1 MPQQT
6 TEKRET
12 AKRLYLESGGK
23 ILLKDIASQLETPP
37 STVSSWKRSDK
48 WDSFLKRKPRKN
60 ARLLKGNK
68 RSAKPHP
75 SQLNNKNPLV
85 HGRYEQLKYATM
97 TDEEKSLIDEVR
109 ASTDQIK
116 MQVDLIA
123 ELEVRERRMYARIEA
138 LRLVAEKDPERLVTN
153 FATLETE
160 SAAEADKPKKKAKP
174 GTMRVSKAKR
184 HVTDLIQEIENALT
198 AVQKQKQQAIL
209 TLHKLTEDKIIR
221 EREERRLQLEE
232 RRVQLLERRLA
243 LSDPDIETDAM
254 REAKRL
260 LEGIESAF

>member
-12 AKRLYLESGGK
+12 AKRLYLDNGGN
-23 ILLKDIASQLETPP
+23 ILLKEIASQLETPP

-48 WDSFLKRKPRKN
+48 WDSYLKRRPRKN
-60 ARLLKGNK
+60 QKALKGNK

-75 SQLNNKNPLV
+75 SQLNNKNPLR
-85 HGRYEQLKYATM
+85 HGRYEQLKYETM

-109 ASTDQIK
+109 ASADQIK

-138 LRLVAEKDPERLVTN
+138 LRLVAEKDPEKLVTN
-153 FATLETE
+153 LATLETE
-160 SAAEADKPKKKAKP
+160 NATDKDGKKYKS
-174 GTMRVSKAKR
+174 GRMLVSKSKK
-184 HVTDLIQEIENALT
+184 HVTDLIQEIENAIT

-221 EREERRLQLEE
+221 DREERRLQLEE

-243 LSDPDIETDAM
+243 LADPDIETDAM
-254 REAKRL
+254 KEAKRL

>member
-12 AKRLYLESGGK
+12 AKRLYLDSGGR

-48 WDSFLKRKPRKN
+48 WDSYLKRKPRKN
-60 ARLLKGNK
+60 AQLLKGNK

-75 SQLNNKNPLV
+75 SQLNNKNPLR
-85 HGRYEQLKYATM
+85 HGRYEKLKYETM

-109 ASTDQIK
+109 ASTDQIR

-160 SAAEADKPKKKAKP
+160 TPTETGKKKGKP

-184 HVTDLIQEIENALT
+184 HAADLIQEIENALT

-221 EREERRLQLEE
+221 EREQRRLELEE
-232 RRVQLLERRLA
+232 RRVALLERRLA

-254 REAKRL
+254 KEAKRL